1 MARLIR
7 SACLTDYVGVSRSV
21 GLNPY
26 RMLDAAGLPR
36 ASLSD
41 PDMMIPAG
49 AVGRLLEASAK
60 AAGIDDFGL
69 RLAEM
74 RGLSNLGPVGLVVRE
89 QPTIRK
95 AIEALIR
102 YIRLHNEAVS
112 LRIEET
118 DDLVILSPTLVV
130 ARPAPIRQAVEL
142 SMGVLCRILR
152 LFLGGAWKP
161 QAVCFTHVPPK
172 SRERH
177 RRVFGTRV
185 EFSQDFNG
193 IVCLARD
200 LEAPIPAADPTM
212 ARYVER
218 YLDSIAAK
226 PNATMR
232 DKVRELIWMM
242 LPTEGCSIE
251 QVAARLGVNRR
262 TLHRHLARE
271 GETYSALID
280 GVRTEM
286 VTHYLEDR
294 GRQLYVVA
302 DMLGFSALSVF
313 SRWFRSRFGC
323 SVSAWRAA
331 HQAAFDPDR
340 RSIT

>member
-1 MARLIR
+1 MARMIR

-161 QAVCFTHVPPK
+161 QTVCFTHVPPK

-177 RRVFGTRV
+177 RRVFGTLSSSVRI
-185 EFSQDFNG
+185 STASSAWHA
-193 IVCLARD
+193 ISKRRS
-200 LEAPIPAADPTM
+200 PPPT
-212 ARYVER
+212 
-218 YLDSIAAK
+218 
-226 PNATMR
+226 
-232 DKVRELIWMM
+232 
-242 LPTEGCSIE
+242 
-251 QVAARLGVNRR
+251 RR
-262 TLHRHLARE
+262 WRAM
-271 GETYSALID
+271 S
-280 GVRTEM
+280 
-286 VTHYLEDR
+286 
-294 GRQLYVVA
+294 
-302 DMLGFSALSVF
+302 SVI
-313 SRWFRSRFGC
+313 SSRSRQNRTRPCATRCG
-323 SVSAWRAA
+323 S
-331 HQAAFDPDR
+331 
-340 RSIT
+340 